1 MSKGHYCIIIFLVLT
16 GAWFTLR
23 VISKSSNPKGL
34 KISNSSNPK
43 GLKISNSSNPKGLKI
58 SNSSNPQGLKISD
71 DDYAEGSKR
80 FLAVSQKVTPA
91 LKASFKE
98 KKLDWRAAIF
108 VRVFKEEKELEIWV
122 KNGRKF
128 SLFQTYDIARASGKP
143 GPKEREGDRQVPEG
157 FYFVKPDQ
165 MNPQSDFHLSF
176 NIGYPNRFDTSH
188 NRTGSFIMIHGSD
201 ISSGCL
207 AMTDSRIEEI
217 YTLADAAFKGGQKL
231 FHVHIFPF
239 RMTDNKME
247 ANTGHKWHSFWRNLR
262 KGFQWFE
269 EKEVPPNV
277 TVKDSIYQF
286 E

>member
-1 MSKGHYCIIIFLVLT
+1 MSKGHCCIIIFLVLT

-23 VISKSSNPKGL
+23 I
-34 KISNSSNPK
+34 
-43 GLKISNSSNPKGLKI
+43 I

-122 KNGRKF
+122 KNGREF
-128 SLFQTYDIARASGKP
+128 SLFQTYDIARASGNP

-176 NIGYPNRFDTSH
+176 NIGYPNKFDASH

-201 ISSGCL
+201 VSSGCL

-217 YTLADAAFKGGQKL
+217 YTLADAAFKGGQKF